1 MSYNSQA
8 LTAYKETRVKT
19 ASQGSLIIMLYD
31 EGIKHITL
39 ALEGMPEGKVEPENI
54 ERIHQHILRA
64 QDIITEL
71 MASLNMEQGKEIAS
85 NLFSL
90 YSFFN
95 QQLFQA
101 NMKKD
106 PEPLVMIREMMEELR
121 EAWQQVINSSAAA
134 NSEVK
139 PVPAGINIAG

>member
-106 PEPLVMIREMMEELR
+106 PKPLVMIREMMEELR

>member
-39 ALEGMPEGKVEPENI
+39 ALEGMPEGKIEPENI

>member
-54 ERIHQHILRA
+54 ERIHQHILKA

-106 PEPLVMIREMMEELR
+106 PKPLVMIREMMEELR

>member
-8 LTAYKETRVKT
+8 LTAYKETRVQT